1 MPDDNKSKTQ
11 PTLAEVFEDAIKMA
25 REVQH
30 DTKPLTATEFNEGLT
45 ALKVMVSEHISTLTI
60 VKFVAD
66 KLEAFPNSEERTI
79 LLQKMKQEHMHNIKC
94 LDSVVGL
101 LHDFPKLAA
110 RQPGSVRF
118 FAKKAKE
125 STNAQFI
132 EEHENLRYG

>member
-1 MPDDNKSKTQ
+1 MNSTMRILSVKQAQGPMRSDGGTFEIK
-11 PTLAEVFEDAIKMA
+11 AE
-25 REVQH
+25 
-30 DTKPLTATEFNEGLT
+30 
-45 ALKVMVSEHISTLTI
+45 VMVSEHISTLTI

-79 LLQKMKQEHMHNIKC
+79 LLQKMKQEHMHNIRC

-132 EEHENLRYG
+132 EEHENLRRS